1 MLSFI
6 IRRLLIAIPL
16 VLLSTVLEF
25 LLVANSGDPMA
36 DLKGRNPPV
45 PPQVIQTREHQL
57 GLDKPMP
64 QRYWTW
70 LTHFVR
76 GDMGKSIHG
85 VEVRPL
91 LWQRMRVTLRMVV
104 LASILAIVLAIGAG
118 VLSAV
123 KQYTVTDY
131 TFTFTGFLF
140 LSMPVFWLAA
150 LLKEYG
156 AIRLNKLFCKQAVST
171 VGAET
176 PNLTGSLGHRL
187 ADYAG
192 HLALPTIAL
201 ALISFAAWSRYQ
213 RATMLDVLGSDYIR
227 LARAKGL
234 SRTRVMVRHA
244 LRNALIP
251 LVTVVAID
259 TGAIFGGAIITERV
273 FSWQGMGA
281 LLVQGAQTSDPNI
294 LLAWLTVTAVIVVL
308 FNLIADLLY
317 AVLDPRIRYGL
328 HASPST
334 GRGRSGRRGRGSG
347 ATADRARRPGPRGGH
362 DQRGAGVHHR
372 RPHPD
377 ADDRA
382 PVPRPQAGRRQP
394 GGVPHHGGRLAHR
407 RPLLEVRLRRHHR
420 PVLLL
425 TLLGPPDGHRR
436 HRPRLHGPD
445 PARGAEVGPGRAD
458 GGVFGDHLRRHRRGA
473 RRLLPPLGRL
483 GADALHRPRA
493 DHPPHR
499 DPGGAG
505 RQRAPA
511 GRQLV
516 LRRPG
521 ARDRKSTRLN
531 SSHVEISYAVFC
543 LKKKKKTYTQKSLKK
558 TKKKKKNKK

>member
-16 VLLSTVLEF
+16 VLLSTVLVF

-104 LASILAIVLAIGAG
+104 LASILAIVLAI
-118 VLSAV
+118 
-123 KQYTVTDY
+123 
-131 TFTFTGFLF
+131 
-140 LSMPVFWLAA
+140 
-150 LLKEYG
+150 
-156 AIRLNKLFCKQAVST
+156 
-171 VGAET
+171 GAET

-317 AVLDPRIRYGL
+317 AVLDPRIRYG
-328 HASPST
+328 
-334 GRGRSGRRGRGSG
+334 
-347 ATADRARRPGPRGGH
+347 
-362 DQRGAGVHHR
+362 
-372 RPHPD
+372 
-377 ADDRA
+377 
-382 PVPRPQAGRRQP
+382 
-394 GGVPHHGGRLAHR
+394 
-407 RPLLEVRLRRHHR
+407 
-420 PVLLL
+420 
-425 TLLGPPDGHRR
+425 
-436 HRPRLHGPD
+436 
-445 PARGAEVGPGRAD
+445 
-458 GGVFGDHLRRHRRGA
+458 
-473 RRLLPPLGRL
+473 
-483 GADALHRPRA
+483 
-493 DHPPHR
+493 
-499 DPGGAG
+499 
-505 RQRAPA
+505 
-511 GRQLV
+511 
-516 LRRPG
+516 
-521 ARDRKSTRLN
+521 
-531 SSHVEISYAVFC
+531 
-543 LKKKKKTYTQKSLKK
+543 
-558 TKKKKKNKK
+558 

>member
-16 VLLSTVLEF
+16 VLLSTVLVF

-131 TFTFTGFLF
+131 TFT
-140 LSMPVFWLAA
+140 
-150 LLKEYG
+150 
-156 AIRLNKLFCKQAVST
+156 
-171 VGAET
+171 
-176 PNLTGSLGHRL
+176 
-187 ADYAG
+187 
-192 HLALPTIAL
+192 
-201 ALISFAAWSRYQ
+201 FAAWSRYQ

-317 AVLDPRIRYGL
+317 AVLDPRIRYG
-328 HASPST
+328 
-334 GRGRSGRRGRGSG
+334 
-347 ATADRARRPGPRGGH
+347 
-362 DQRGAGVHHR
+362 
-372 RPHPD
+372 
-377 ADDRA
+377 
-382 PVPRPQAGRRQP
+382 
-394 GGVPHHGGRLAHR
+394 
-407 RPLLEVRLRRHHR
+407 
-420 PVLLL
+420 
-425 TLLGPPDGHRR
+425 
-436 HRPRLHGPD
+436 
-445 PARGAEVGPGRAD
+445 
-458 GGVFGDHLRRHRRGA
+458 
-473 RRLLPPLGRL
+473 
-483 GADALHRPRA
+483 
-493 DHPPHR
+493 
-499 DPGGAG
+499 
-505 RQRAPA
+505 
-511 GRQLV
+511 
-516 LRRPG
+516 
-521 ARDRKSTRLN
+521 
-531 SSHVEISYAVFC
+531 
-543 LKKKKKTYTQKSLKK
+543 
-558 TKKKKKNKK
+558 